1 MISGY
6 EIHQEWI
13 NGNIAIHPY
22 NPANIQPNSYDLTLG
37 DQLKVCRPNAHNSYI
52 DTDLPGEGDIVD
64 LIDGHFIIYPGEVYI
79 GHTVEMVGSSTY
91 APILHGRS
99 SLARHGLAV
108 HITAGFGDVG
118 WYGQFVLEIV
128 NHIPC
133 PIMIRPGRRVCQ
145 VSWEPVTGKV
155 YPYESGYQNQEGCR
169 LSKGI
174 L

>member
-1 MISGY
+1 MISGH
-6 EIHQEWI
+6 EIHQQWI
-13 NGNIAIHPY
+13 NGNITINPY

-37 DQLKVCRPNAHNSYI
+37 HDMMLCKPNSGHYI
-52 DTDLPGEGDIVD
+52 DTDLPGIGDPVP
-64 LIDGHFIIYPGEVYI
+64 LTDGHFTIYPGAVYI
-79 GHTVEMVGSSTY
+79 GHTAEMVGSSTY

-128 NHIPC
+128 NHNAA
-133 PIMIRPGRRVCQ
+133 PILLRPGRRVCQ
-145 VSWEPVTGKV
+145 VSWELVTGKV
-155 YPYESGYQNQEGCR
+155 YPYESAYQNQEGCR